1 MMISGSTLDTN
12 SCPLNV
18 VELECQFPNL
28 LPIQTFSPSSPDV
41 FISTRGCR
49 LTININMCYNI
60 NKLLSFFYQYGCFSD
75 EDRLLCDQVL
85 RTFVTGTFCKSS
97 DLHKVSYVLDVTEFI

>member
-18 VELECQFPNL
+18 VEPECQFPNL
-28 LPIQTFSPSSPDV
+28 LPIQTFPHSSPDV
-41 FISTRGCR
+41 FIRTRGCR
-49 LTININMCYNI
+49 LTTNINKCYKI
-60 NKLLSFFYQYGCFSD
+60 NKLLFFYQYGCFSD

-97 DLHKVSYVLDVTEFI
+97 DLHKVSYILDMTEFI

>member
-60 NKLLSFFYQYGCFSD
+60 NKLLSFFFINMVVFLMRTGC
-75 EDRLLCDQVL
+75 C
-85 RTFVTGTFCKSS
+85 VTKC
-97 DLHKVSYVLDVTEFI
+97 